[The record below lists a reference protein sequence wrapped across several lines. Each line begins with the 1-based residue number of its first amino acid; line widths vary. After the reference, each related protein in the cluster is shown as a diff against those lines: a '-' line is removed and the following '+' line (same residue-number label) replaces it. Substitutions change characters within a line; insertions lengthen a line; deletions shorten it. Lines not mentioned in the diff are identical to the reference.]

1 MCDDAS
7 PCDLKAIPRADRT
20 DDFDRWSIEQAER
33 LHPHYRYKIVCSK
46 WGFQRVLGQGYRY
59 GVARAL
65 SGVLMDMCAHARP
78 MEDSWTRPI
87 FRLELMRSLIRARQ
101 HVGDLAFVRHESNL
115 RFREDGSLATFTS
128 RELLVTIEEILPSGG
143 VHRAR
148 SMSGLVVENP
158 TVTKSFASDDVDMPV
173 FTKHVTEMLDGCSE
187 REAYDYLTSADHL
200 TEAIFLYARHVI
212 PRTAFD
218 CDQAVECIRTIGLP
232 RGHACPTI
240 EKDRLEQQVTS
251 ILGGTADLR
260 LAA

>member
-20 DDFDRWSIEQAER
+20 DDFDRWSIAQAER
-33 LHPHYRYKIVCSK
+33 QHPHYRYQVVCSN
-46 WGFQRVLGQGYRY
+46 WGLKRVLGQGYRY
-59 GVARAL
+59 GEARAL

-87 FRLELMRSLIRARQ
+87 FRLELMRPLIRARQ
-101 HVGDLAFVRHESNL
+101 HVGDLAFVRHESNH
-115 RFREDGSLATFTS
+115 RYREDGTLSTFTS
-128 RELLVTIEEILPSGG
+128 RELLVTIEEILASGG

-187 REAYDYLTSADHL
+187 REAYDYLTSAARL